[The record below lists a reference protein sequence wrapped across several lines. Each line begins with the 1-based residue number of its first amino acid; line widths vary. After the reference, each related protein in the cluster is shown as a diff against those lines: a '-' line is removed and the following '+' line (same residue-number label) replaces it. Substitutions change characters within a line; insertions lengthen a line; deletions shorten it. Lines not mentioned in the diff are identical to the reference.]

1 MVPTYGLSSNLP
13 GASFQT
19 SGSPASVGFF
29 PLWLPLGLAD
39 GREENERSGCL
50 THMFFLQALL
60 AVSLHC
66 RQQLQTALSPGLWGG
81 KSSQLMLTQQVHY
94 ALFISFY

>member
-1 MVPTYGLSSNLP
+1 
-13 GASFQT
+13 
-19 SGSPASVGFF
+19 
-29 PLWLPLGLAD
+29 
-39 GREENERSGCL
+39 
-50 THMFFLQALL
+50 MFFLQALL

-81 KSSQLMLTQQVHY
+81 KSSQLMPTQQVHY

>member
-1 MVPTYGLSSNLP
+1 MVPTYGLSSNLS

-50 THMFFLQALL
+50 SHMFFLQALL

-81 KSSQLMLTQQVHY
+81 KSSQLMPTQQVHY